1 MNSPDVLLDSF
12 KIALVKKDSKLAFSL
27 IECLSLEQIK
37 SSDLNTLLS
46 LKEMIAQ
53 SIELLEKE
61 KKNCNRKCIRLSRF
75 KNFCLRFFKLR
86 YNKSTIFI
94 EG

>member
-27 IECLSLEQIK
+27 IERLSLEQIK
-37 SSDLNTLLS
+37 SLDLDTLLS

-61 KKNCNRKCIRLSRF
+61 KEKLQSQMHKAKKIQKFLS
-75 KNFCLRFFKLR
+75 
-86 YNKSTIFI
+86 
-94 EG
+94 

>member
-1 MNSPDVLLDSF
+1 MNSPNALLDSF

-27 IECLSLEQIK
+27 IERLSLEQIK
-37 SSDLNTLLS
+37 SLDLDTLLS

-61 KKNCNRKCIRLSRF
+61 KEELQLQMHKAKQIQKFLS
-75 KNFCLRFFKLR
+75 
-86 YNKSTIFI
+86 
-94 EG
+94 

>member
-1 MNSPDVLLDSF
+1 MNSPNMLLDSF
-12 KIALVKKDSKLAFSL
+12 KIALIKKDSKQAFSL

-37 SSDLNTLLS
+37 SLDLDTLLS

-61 KKNCNRKCIRLSRF
+61 KEELQSQMHKANKIQKFLS
-75 KNFCLRFFKLR
+75 
-86 YNKSTIFI
+86 
-94 EG
+94 

>member
-12 KIALVKKDSKLAFSL
+12 KIALIKKDSKQAFSL

-37 SSDLNTLLS
+37 NLDLDTLLS

-61 KKNCNRKCIRLSRF
+61 KKELQLQMHKAKKIQKFLS
-75 KNFCLRFFKLR
+75 
-86 YNKSTIFI
+86 
-94 EG
+94 

>member
-1 MNSPDVLLDSF
+1 MNSPNALLDSF

-27 IECLSLEQIK
+27 IEHLSLEQIK
-37 SSDLNTLLS
+37 SLDLDALLS

-61 KKNCNRKCIRLSRF
+61 KEELQSQMHKVKKIQKFLS
-75 KNFCLRFFKLR
+75 
-86 YNKSTIFI
+86 
-94 EG
+94 

>member
-1 MNSPDVLLDSF
+1 MNSPNMLLDSF

-27 IECLSLEQIK
+27 IEHLSLEQIK
-37 SSDLNTLLS
+37 NLDLDTLLS

-61 KKNCNRKCIRLSRF
+61 KEELQLQMHKAKQIQKFLS
-75 KNFCLRFFKLR
+75 
-86 YNKSTIFI
+86 
-94 EG
+94 

>member
-1 MNSPDVLLDSF
+1 MNSPNALLDSF
-12 KIALVKKDSKLAFSL
+12 KIALVKKDSKQAFSL

-37 SSDLNTLLS
+37 SLDLDTLLS

-61 KKNCNRKCIRLSRF
+61 KEELQLQMHKVKKIQKFLS
-75 KNFCLRFFKLR
+75 
-86 YNKSTIFI
+86 
-94 EG
+94 

>member
-12 KIALVKKDSKLAFSL
+12 KIALVKKDSKQAFLL
-27 IECLSLEQIK
+27 IERLSLEQIK
-37 SSDLNTLLS
+37 SLDLDTLLS

-61 KKNCNRKCIRLSRF
+61 KEELQLQMHKAKKIQKFLS
-75 KNFCLRFFKLR
+75 
-86 YNKSTIFI
+86 
-94 EG
+94 

>member
-27 IECLSLEQIK
+27 IERLSLEQIK

-61 KKNCNRKCIRLSRF
+61 KKELQSQMHKAKQIQKFLS
-75 KNFCLRFFKLR
+75 
-86 YNKSTIFI
+86 
-94 EG
+94 

>member
-1 MNSPDVLLDSF
+1 MNSPNALLDSF
-12 KIALVKKDSKLAFSL
+12 KIALIKKDSNQAFSL

-37 SSDLNTLLS
+37 SLDLEALLS

-61 KKNCNRKCIRLSRF
+61 KEELQSQMHKAKKIQKFLS
-75 KNFCLRFFKLR
+75 
-86 YNKSTIFI
+86 
-94 EG
+94 

>member
-12 KIALVKKDSKLAFSL
+12 KIALVKKDSKQAFSL
-27 IECLSLEQIK
+27 IERLSLEQIK
-37 SSDLNTLLS
+37 NLDLDTLLS

-61 KKNCNRKCIRLSRF
+61 KEELQAQMHKAKKIQKFLS
-75 KNFCLRFFKLR
+75 
-86 YNKSTIFI
+86 
-94 EG
+94 

>member
-27 IECLSLEQIK
+27 IERLSLEQIK

-61 KKNCNRKCIRLSRF
+61 KKELQSQMHKAKKIQKFLS
-75 KNFCLRFFKLR
+75 
-86 YNKSTIFI
+86 
-94 EG
+94 

>member
-1 MNSPDVLLDSF
+1 MNSPDALLDSF

-27 IECLSLEQIK
+27 IERLSLEQIK
-37 SSDLNTLLS
+37 SLDLNTLLS

-61 KKNCNRKCIRLSRF
+61 KEELQLQMHKAKQIQKFLS
-75 KNFCLRFFKLR
+75 
-86 YNKSTIFI
+86 
-94 EG
+94 

>member
-1 MNSPDVLLDSF
+1 MNSPNMLLDSF

-27 IECLSLEQIK
+27 IERLSLEQIK

-61 KKNCNRKCIRLSRF
+61 KEELQSQMYKAKQIQKFLS
-75 KNFCLRFFKLR
+75 
-86 YNKSTIFI
+86 
-94 EG
+94 

>member
-1 MNSPDVLLDSF
+1 MNSPDALLDSF
-12 KIALVKKDSKLAFSL
+12 KIALIKKDSKQAFLL

-37 SSDLNTLLS
+37 SLDLETLLS

-61 KKNCNRKCIRLSRF
+61 KEELQLQMHKAKKIQKFLS
-75 KNFCLRFFKLR
+75 
-86 YNKSTIFI
+86 
-94 EG
+94 

>member
-1 MNSPDVLLDSF
+1 MNSPNALLDSF
-12 KIALVKKDSKLAFSL
+12 KIALVKKDSKQVFLL

-37 SSDLNTLLS
+37 SLDLDTLLS

-61 KKNCNRKCIRLSRF
+61 KEELQLQMHKAKKIQKFLS
-75 KNFCLRFFKLR
+75 
-86 YNKSTIFI
+86 
-94 EG
+94 

>member
-1 MNSPDVLLDSF
+1 MNSPNALLDSF
-12 KIALVKKDSKLAFSL
+12 KIALVKKDSKQAFSL
-27 IECLSLEQIK
+27 IEHLSLEQIK

-61 KKNCNRKCIRLSRF
+61 KKELQSQMHKAKQIQKFLS
-75 KNFCLRFFKLR
+75 
-86 YNKSTIFI
+86 
-94 EG
+94 

>member
-1 MNSPDVLLDSF
+1 MNSPDALLDSF

-37 SSDLNTLLS
+37 SLDLDALLS

-61 KKNCNRKCIRLSRF
+61 KEELQLQMHKVKKIQKFLS
-75 KNFCLRFFKLR
+75 
-86 YNKSTIFI
+86 
-94 EG
+94 